1 MSELNTVYIESEVNE
16 IYASTEAKQTFINPL
31 DKPIELLIN
40 FPIKEEIQLSRFQV
54 TINNK
59 IVISKVLEKEKA
71 KEKYNDSISDGNV
84 GILGSYDENSYS
96 YNVTIGNIKPKEK
109 VELITYYLQMIT
121 SEDMSFQY
129 EIMQHYPNF
138 ISKDMKEED
147 INKNR
152 AKNLEGKIKI
162 KTQSRLTRLIIPL
175 LDEKKIK
182 FEKKYNEDY
191 TEVEIT
197 ISKSLEDIITKAP
210 TRFINMKKLED
221 KNNDLPNHFY
231 RRPCIIKRPYWF
243 TGNLKPYSFQSPT
256 EGIEPSFNILFRT
269 ELMNTP
275 FIYTQY
281 NPEKNNTSIALTF
294 TYNSSNLNIPVPKD
308 KPDEENDLSYYNSF
322 QKDSVNDLPSL
333 FIFLIDQSG
342 SMSGKSIELVKQ
354 ALILFIQSL
363 PPKSYFQLIGFGS
376 NYEKY
381 NQKPVEYNKENVES
395 IMETINQLRAN
406 KGGTNLFSPL
416 DDIFKSKDYDNI
428 DLSHNIFILTDGQIE
443 NRETVQ
449 NSIVGNVNR
458 FRIHSIGI
466 GNDFDKILIERCGKL
481 GKGSSNFVPN
491 VEEINDVV
499 IDSLNKSLRPYLVKT
514 KFDIKN
520 IQKLY
525 ECPPLCNFF
534 YQDDVINYS
543 LLINGKN
550 ENNEF
555 DIEIKSNDT
564 KKDIKENLKINK
576 IIKLPDGEILSRI
589 IIGNYLKL
597 KKDLVEEEE
606 IKIAKEYQVLSKNT
620 SLFGEI
626 IGEGGQNE
634 LIKVELGKND
644 QRNRYFYQ
652 NKNFMM
658 MNNMMVGGPSIRSFG
673 MKSMMM
679 AASAPM
685 KKKKMSKGSKA
696 LNKIDSLA
704 DSMNAKVFLSSN
716 NNLDNFNN
724 FRISENKEKN
734 ENKNQFN
741 DLQKIIMSQDIIEG
755 YWEENKNTKN
765 IESKFKEIFNKISNF
780 IESNENIK
788 NKSKVKYTF
797 IILYYLINDEKEKL
811 NENKLIIN
819 KGKKYLISNNT
830 SYDEIFSKI

>member
-1 MSELNTVYIESEVNE
+1 
-16 IYASTEAKQTFINPL
+16 
-31 DKPIELLIN
+31 
-40 FPIKEEIQLSRFQV
+40 
-54 TINNK
+54 
-59 IVISKVLEKEKA
+59 
-71 KEKYNDSISDGNV
+71 
-84 GILGSYDENSYS
+84 
-96 YNVTIGNIKPKEK
+96 
-109 VELITYYLQMIT
+109 
-121 SEDMSFQY
+121 
-129 EIMQHYPNF
+129 
-138 ISKDMKEED
+138 
-147 INKNR
+147 
-152 AKNLEGKIKI
+152 
-162 KTQSRLTRLIIPL
+162 
-175 LDEKKIK
+175 
-182 FEKKYNEDY
+182 
-191 TEVEIT
+191 
-197 ISKSLEDIITKAP
+197 
-210 TRFINMKKLED
+210 
-221 KNNDLPNHFY
+221 
-231 RRPCIIKRPYWF
+231 
-243 TGNLKPYSFQSPT
+243 
-256 EGIEPSFNILFRT
+256 
-269 ELMNTP
+269 
-275 FIYTQY
+275 
-281 NPEKNNTSIALTF
+281 
-294 TYNSSNLNIPVPKD
+294 
-308 KPDEENDLSYYNSF
+308 
-322 QKDSVNDLPSL
+322 
-333 FIFLIDQSG
+333 
-342 SMSGKSIELVKQ
+342 MSGKSIELVKQ

-395 IMETINQLRAN
+395 IMKTINQLRAN

-564 KKDIKENLKINK
+564 KKDINENLKINK
-576 IIKLPDGEILSRI
+576 IIKLPNGEILSRI

-644 QRNRYFYQ
+644 QRNRHFYQ

-679 AASAPM
+679 AAEAPM
-685 KKKKMSKGSKA
+685 KKMRMSKGSKA

-755 YWEENKNTKN
+755 YWEENENTKN

>member
-1 MSELNTVYIESEVNE
+1 M
-16 IYASTEAKQTFINPL
+16 
-31 DKPIELLIN
+31 
-40 FPIKEEIQLSRFQV
+40 
-54 TINNK
+54 
-59 IVISKVLEKEKA
+59 LEKEKA
-71 KEKYNDSISDGNV
+71 KEKYSDSIADGNV
-84 GILGSYDENSYS
+84 GILGSYEEKSYS
-96 YNVTIGNIKPKEK
+96 YNVRIGNIKPKDK
-109 VELITYYLQMIT
+109 VVLITYYLQMIT

-138 ISKDMKEED
+138 ISKDMKKED
-147 INKNR
+147 IDKNR

-175 LDEKKIK
+175 LDDKKVK

-191 TEVEIT
+191 TEVEIK
-197 ISKSLEDIITKAP
+197 ISKSLEDILAKEP
-210 TRFINMKKLED
+210 TIYIKD
-221 KNNDLPNHFY
+221 KNKDEQIHFY
-231 RRPCIIKRPYWF
+231 RRPCIINKPYWF
-243 TGNLKPYSFQSPT
+243 TGNLKPLSFQSPT

-281 NPEKNNTSIALTF
+281 NPEKNNTAIALTF
-294 TYNSSNLNIPVPKD
+294 TYNSSNLNIPFPKD

-333 FIFLIDQSG
+333 FVFLIDQSG

-354 ALILFIQSL
+354 ALILFMQSL

-395 IMETINQLRAN
+395 IMETINKLRAN

-491 VEEINDVV
+491 VEEINDAV
-499 IDSLNKSLRPYLVKT
+499 IDSLNKSLRPYLIKT

-525 ECPPLCNFF
+525 ECPPFCNFF

-543 LLINGKN
+543 LLTNGKN
-550 ENNEF
+550 ENNQFDVEF
-555 DIEIKSNDT
+555 TSNDT
-564 KKDIKENLKINK
+564 NKDIKDNLNINK

-597 KKDLVEEEE
+597 KKDLTEEEE

-634 LIKVELGKND
+634 LIKVELAKND
-644 QRNRYFYQ
+644 QSDRRFKILN
-652 NKNFMM
+652 NKINYN
-658 MNNMMVGGPSIRSFG
+658 MNLLSIGSIKRKSAAPSLGFVGAAT
-673 MKSMMM
+673 KSLKCNVVGAAPKM
-679 AASAPM
+679 AEMSKKI
-685 KKKKMSKGSKA
+685 KKKSLKGDAALDYGLEKKF
-696 LNKIDSLA
+696 LNKKINDNL
-704 DSMNAKVFLSSN
+704 NFL
-716 NNLDNFNN
+716 
-724 FRISENKEKN
+724 ENEKIKI

-755 YWEENKNTKN
+755 YWEENENTKN
-765 IESKFKEIFNKISNF
+765 IENKFKEIFNKISNF
-780 IESNENIK
+780 IESNEKIK
-788 NKSKVKYTF
+788 DKSKVKYTF